1 MSKDNQIVGY
11 WVDSVLEGPE
21 IRRYVGPVHLDCYE
35 EGKKRGLLKQHHIIG
50 PVTWQGAERGY
61 SRCFFCLKDFNQHHR
76 PLIVGYGVREL
87 DKHGKEEVHN
97 YCMDCV
103 TPEIIIAFHDGL
115 TPFGRD
121 NDYCSYLGWPQN
133 RLRCDEVCY
142 KCGKE
147 L

>member
-11 WVDSVLEGPE
+11 WVNTVLDRPG
-21 IRRYVGPVHLDCYE
+21 IRRYLGQVHLDCYK
-35 EGKKRGLLKQHHIIG
+35 EGKKRGLIKQHHIIG
-50 PVTWQGAERGY
+50 PVTWRGVQQGDALCE
-61 SRCFFCLKDFNQHHR
+61 FCRKKFNQHYR

-87 DKHGKEEVHN
+87 DKDGREEDHT

-103 TPEIIIAFHDGL
+103 TPEIIIAFHNGL

-121 NDYCSYLGWPQN
+121 DDYCSYLGWPHNQ
-133 RLRCDEVCY
+133 LRCDEVCY